1 MSFFHYRDGELH
13 AENLTIAKLAGQV
26 GTPFYCYSSA
36 ALVDAY
42 DSYAAALR
50 GLPAT
55 ICYSLKSNNNLA
67 VVRTLA
73 ARGAG
78 ADVVSEGELCCARAA
93 GVPAEKIVF
102 AGVGKT
108 APEMAAGLEANILQF
123 NVESSAELRLLNEV
137 AQSRGA
143 RAPVALRINP
153 DVDARTHAKISTGKS
168 ENKFGIELGHARGV
182 FAEAAAMPGIEIS
195 GLAVH
200 IGSQLTELEPYRHA
214 FERIADLTAELRQAG
229 FTVRR
234 LDLGGG
240 LGIAY
245 GDGASPSLDCYA
257 AIVRSTVEPLGLP
270 LIFEPGRRIVGNA
283 GVLATRVIYV
293 KQGVSRNFVIVDAA
307 MNDLIRPALYE
318 AYHDFVPVRQP
329 ADDAASQPVDI
340 VGPICESTDIFAE
353 QRPMPPIV
361 AGDLLVIRST
371 GAYGAVMASSYN
383 LRLPAPEI
391 MVRGND
397 YAIVRPRP
405 TYEDIIGRDR
415 LPDWLG
421 DIGDTIQPDR
431 IRRRSR

>member
-13 AENLTIAKLAGQV
+13 AEDVSLAEIARRV

-36 ALVDAY
+36 ALL
-42 DSYAAALR
+42 DSYDACAAALR
-50 GLPAT
+50 GLRAT
-55 ICYSLKSNNNLA
+55 ICYSLKANNNLA

-73 ARGAG
+73 SRGAG
-78 ADVVSEGELCCARAA
+78 ADVVSEGELHCALAA
-93 GVPAEKIVF
+93 EVPVDKIVF

-108 APEMAAGLEANILQF
+108 AGEMAAGLDAGILQF
-123 NVESSAELRLLNEV
+123 NVESVAELRLLNQV
-137 AQSRGA
+137 ALGKGRK
-143 RAPVALRINP
+143 APVALRINP

-168 ENKFGIELGHARGV
+168 ENKFGIDLGHAREV
-182 FAEAAAMPGIEIS
+182 YAEAAALPGIDVC

-214 FERIADLTAELRQAG
+214 FQRIAALTGELRQAG
-229 FTVRR
+229 FSVRR

-245 GDGASPSLDCYA
+245 GDESTPSLETYA
-257 AIVRSTVEPLGLP
+257 DIVRATVGPLDLP

-283 GVLATRVIYV
+283 GVLVTKVIYV
-293 KQGVSRNFVIVDAA
+293 KQGVGRNFVIVDAA

-318 AYHDFVPVRQP
+318 AYHDFVPAREP
-329 ADDAASQPVDI
+329 ADHTASQRVDI
-340 VGPICESTDIFAE
+340 VGPVCESTDIFAE
-353 QRPMPPIV
+353 QRPLPAV
-361 AGDLLVIRST
+361 AADDLLVIRSA

-383 LRLPAPEI
+383 LRLPVPEV

-397 YAIVRPRP
+397 CAIVRPRP
-405 TYEDIIGRDR
+405 SYQDILGRDR

-421 DIGDTIQPDR
+421 GANLVQSESL
-431 IRRRSR
+431 RRRSR

>member
-13 AENLTIAKLAGQV
+13 AEDIAIAEIAEQI

-36 ALVDAY
+36 ALTGAY
-42 DSYAAALR
+42 DEFAAAVD
-50 GLPAT
+50 GLPAM

-78 ADVVSEGELCCARAA
+78 ADVVSEGELHCALAA
-93 GVPAEKIVF
+93 GVPADKIVF
-102 AGVGKT
+102 AGIGKS
-108 APEMAAGLEANILQF
+108 AREMAAGLDANILQF
-123 NVESSAELRLLNEV
+123 NVESSAELRLLSEV
-137 AQSRGA
+137 AQGRGK

-168 ENKFGIELGHARGV
+168 ENKFGIDLGHAREA
-182 FAEAAAMPGIEIS
+182 FAEAAALPGIEVS

-214 FERIADLTAELRQAG
+214 FERIAALTIELRQAG
-229 FTVRR
+229 FAVRR

-245 GDGASPSLDCYA
+245 GDEPSPSLAAYA
-257 AIVRSTVEPLGLP
+257 ETVRATVAPLGLP

-283 GVLATRVIYV
+283 GVLVTRIIYV
-293 KQGVSRNFVIVDAA
+293 KQGVSRRFVIVDAA
-307 MNDLIRPALYE
+307 MNDLIRPAMYQ
-318 AYHDFVPVRQP
+318 AYHDIVPANEP
-329 ADDAASQPVDI
+329 SDDAASQRVDI
-340 VGPICESTDIFAE
+340 VGPICESADIFAE
-353 QRPMPPIV
+353 QRPLPPV
-361 AGDLLVIRST
+361 SAGDLLVIRSA

-383 LRLPAPEI
+383 LRLPAPEV

-397 YAIVRPRP
+397 CAIVRPRP
-405 TYEDIIGRDR
+405 SYQDMIGRDR
-415 LPDWLG
+415 LPGWLG
-421 DIGDTIQPDR
+421 EDR
-431 IRRRSR
+431 EPAHADRLQRRSR